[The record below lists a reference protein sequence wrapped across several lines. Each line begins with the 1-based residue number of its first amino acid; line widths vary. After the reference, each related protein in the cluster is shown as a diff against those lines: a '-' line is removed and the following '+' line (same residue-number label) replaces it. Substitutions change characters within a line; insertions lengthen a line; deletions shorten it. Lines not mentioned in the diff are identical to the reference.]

1 MGANRRLPCVSC
13 QKRRLTELAARSG
26 WQHDAIAGIT
36 LCTHWWLLAWVL
48 TAPAFRPSL
57 TSQSLNV
64 SACNPALA
72 GAGACIDRKSGRGF
86 NSRQIGGNH
95 PMQNRVLSPAGVS
108 SSIVLAKPDC
118 PLCKMGMRPVQAMPV
133 LFSHDLDE
141 VVYVCDECGQRTK
154 RTLKRL

>member
-1 MGANRRLPCVSC
+1 
-13 QKRRLTELAARSG
+13 
-26 WQHDAIAGIT
+26 
-36 LCTHWWLLAWVL
+36 
-48 TAPAFRPSL
+48 
-57 TSQSLNV
+57 
-64 SACNPALA
+64 
-72 GAGACIDRKSGRGF
+72 
-86 NSRQIGGNH
+86 
-95 PMQNRVLSPAGVS
+95 MQNRTLSPAGVS

>member
-1 MGANRRLPCVSC
+1 
-13 QKRRLTELAARSG
+13 
-26 WQHDAIAGIT
+26 
-36 LCTHWWLLAWVL
+36 
-48 TAPAFRPSL
+48 
-57 TSQSLNV
+57 
-64 SACNPALA
+64 
-72 GAGACIDRKSGRGF
+72 
-86 NSRQIGGNH
+86 
-95 PMQNRVLSPAGVS
+95 VS